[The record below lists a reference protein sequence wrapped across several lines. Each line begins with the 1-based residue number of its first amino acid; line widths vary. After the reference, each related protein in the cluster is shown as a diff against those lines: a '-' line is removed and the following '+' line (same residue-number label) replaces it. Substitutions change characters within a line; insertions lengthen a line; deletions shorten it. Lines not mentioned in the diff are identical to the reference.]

1 MICGEANMAKLI
13 INGGSKLEGEI
24 AVQGAKNAALPV
36 FAAALLT
43 EEPVIIQN
51 WPAISDVYYMLSILE
66 HIGAYVA
73 FEKDRLV
80 IDTRRAQRWEM
91 PDRLAKEIR
100 SSIFMMG
107 PILARFRMAR
117 FTYPGGCEIGS
128 RPIDLHL
135 RGLRSLGVN
144 VTEAAGHIMC
154 EGRKLKGGD
163 VHLDYPSVG
172 ATENLMMAAALA
184 PGQTV
189 IRNVAREPEIVELQ
203 NVINQM
209 GGNVE
214 GAGTSTVTIEG
225 KSHLGGFTYTCMPD
239 RIVAGTFMA
248 AAVVTNG
255 CITVKNVVPEHLFS
269 ITSKLKE
276 AGAKIDTYNDA
287 ITVTGQGRPKE
298 MHLIET
304 GPYPGFPTDMQAQMC
319 TAACIARGT
328 SIIVESVFDNRFKH
342 VSELQRMGANIVI
355 KNNVAVIKGVEKL
368 HGADACAMDL
378 RGGAALVLA
387 GLCAQGK
394 TVVEQAKIIDRG
406 YETFEQEL
414 NLLGADIKREE

>member
-1 MICGEANMAKLI
+1 MICREANMAKLI

-144 VTEAAGHIMC
+144 VTEAGGHIMC
-154 EGRKLKGGD
+154 EGKKLKGGD

-184 PGQTV
+184 PGQTT
-189 IRNVAREPEIVELQ
+189 IRNAAREPEIVELQ
-203 NVINQM
+203 NVINLM
-209 GGNVE
+209 GGNVK

-255 CITVKNVVPEHLFS
+255 CITLKNVVPEHLYS
-269 ITSKLKE
+269 ITAKLRE
-276 AGAKIDTYNDA
+276 AGAKIDVYDDA

-319 TAACIARGT
+319 MTACIARGT

-355 KNNVAVIKGVEKL
+355 KNNVAIIKGVEKL
-368 HGADACAMDL
+368 HGADVSAMDL

-387 GLCAQGK
+387 GLCAQGT
-394 TVVEQAKIIDRG
+394 TVVENAKIIDRG

-414 NLLGADIKREE
+414 NSLGADIKREE

>member
-1 MICGEANMAKLI
+1 MAKLI
-13 INGGSKLEGEI
+13 INGGAKLEGELSI
-24 AVQGAKNAALPV
+24 QGAKNAALPV

-43 EEPVIIQN
+43 EEPVIIYN
-51 WPAISDVYYMLSILE
+51 WPAISDVYNMLSILE
-66 HIGAYVA
+66 HIGAYVSY
-73 FEKDRLV
+73 EKDKLI
-80 IDTRRAQRWEM
+80 IDTRHALLWEM

-117 FTYPGGCEIGS
+117 FTYPGGCEIGT

-135 RGLRSLGVN
+135 RGLKNLGVN
-144 VTEAAGHIMC
+144 VTEAGGHIMC
-154 EGRKLKGGD
+154 EGKRLKGGD

-184 PGQTV
+184 PGNTV
-189 IRNVAREPEIVELQ
+189 IRNAAREPEILELQ
-203 NVINQM
+203 EVLNQM
-209 GGNVE
+209 GGAVK
-214 GAGTSTVTIEG
+214 GAGTSNIYIEG
-225 KSHLGGFTYTCMPD
+225 KSRLGGFTYTCIPD
-239 RIVAGTFMA
+239 RIVAGTLMV

-255 CITVKNVVPEHLFS
+255 NVTLKNVIPEHVFA
-269 ITSKLKE
+269 ITAKLRE
-276 AGAKIDTYNDA
+276 AGAQIKIYNDV
-287 ITVTGQGRPKE
+287 ITVIGQGRPKE

-319 TAACIARGT
+319 TAASISKGT

-342 VSELQRMGANIVI
+342 VGELLRMGANVVI

-368 HGADACAMDL
+368 HGAEVTAMDL

-387 GLCAQGK
+387 GLCADGTT
-394 TVVEQAKIIDRG
+394 TVDQVKIIDRG
-406 YETFEQEL
+406 YETFESEL
-414 NLLGADIKREE
+414 NCLGADIRREE

>member
-1 MICGEANMAKLI
+1 MAKLI
-13 INGGSKLEGEI
+13 INGGGRLEGEI

-43 EEPVIIQN
+43 EEPVTIYN

-80 IDTRRAQRWEM
+80 IDTRRALRWEM

-135 RGLRSLGVN
+135 RGLRCLGVN
-144 VTEAAGHIMC
+144 VTEAGGHIMC

-184 PGQTV
+184 PGKTV
-189 IRNVAREPEIVELQ
+189 IRNAAREPEIVELQ
-203 NVINQM
+203 TVINLM
-209 GGNVE
+209 GGNVN
-214 GAGTSTVTIEG
+214 GAGTSTVVIEG
-225 KSHLGGFTYTCMPD
+225 GSHLKGFSYHCMPD
-239 RIVAGTFMA
+239 RIVAGTFMT
-248 AAVVTNG
+248 AAVVSG
-255 CITVKNVVPEHLFS
+255 GKITVKNVVPEHLFA
-269 ITSKLKE
+269 ITAKLRE
-276 AGAKIDTYNDA
+276 AGAKVDVWDDA
-287 ITVTGQGRPKE
+287 ITVTAQGRPRE

-319 TAACIARGT
+319 TAACIAKGT

-342 VSELQRMGANIVI
+342 VGELQRMGANIVI
-355 KNNVAVIKGVEKL
+355 KNNVAVIKGVERL
-368 HGADACAMDL
+368 HGAEVAAMDL

-387 GLCAQGK
+387 GLCAEGT

-406 YETFEQEL
+406 YETFESEL
-414 NLLGADIKREE
+414 KSLGADIRREE